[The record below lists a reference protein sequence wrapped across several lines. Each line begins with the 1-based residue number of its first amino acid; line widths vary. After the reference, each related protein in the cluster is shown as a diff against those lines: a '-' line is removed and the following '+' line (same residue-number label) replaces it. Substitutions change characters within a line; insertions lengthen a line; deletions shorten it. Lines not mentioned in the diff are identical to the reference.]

1 MQESVEQKVRR
12 IITRAKYGTV
22 LFVSSFPKFDVEY
35 VTKLLAQFEKE
46 GLITRIAKGVYVKAK
61 TTRFGV
67 VYPSAFELV
76 KEIAKRDKAKII
88 PTGDTAA
95 NRLGFS
101 TQVPM
106 NASFLTS
113 GSSRT
118 LKLGNRT
125 VTLTHGSPKKFAYKG
140 KLMPELVQALRSI
153 GEDNITESVE
163 KRVAQLLSKTPETN
177 TIEHDLLL
185 TPVWVRQIIKRNLKT
200 NTDNEQMDRLFDR

>member
-1 MQESVEQKVRR
+1 MQETVEYKIRVK
-12 IITRAKYGTV
+12 ITHARYGV
-22 LFVSSFPKFDVEY
+22 VFFVSSFPQFDVEY
-35 VTKLLAQFEKE
+35 VTKLLSQFEKE
-46 GLITRIAKGVYVKAK
+46 GLITRIAKGIYVKAK
-61 TTRFGV
+61 KTRFGI

-76 KEIAKRDKAKII
+76 KEIAKRDKADVF

-113 GSSRT
+113 GSTRK

-125 VTLTHGSPKKFAYKG
+125 VTLTHGSPKNFAYKG

-153 GEDNITESVE
+153 GEKNITETVE
-163 KRVAQLLSKTPETN
+163 NRVSQLLSETPETE

-185 TPVWVRQIIKRNLKT
+185 TPVWVRQIIKRNLKIK
-200 NTDNEQMDRLFDR
+200 NNE

>member
-1 MQESVEQKVRR
+1 MQNTVEHKIRSK
-12 IITRAKYGTV
+12 ITFAKYGRAF
-22 LFVSSFPKFDVEY
+22 FVSSFPQFDVEY

-61 TTRFGV
+61 RTRFGV

-76 KEIAKRDKAKII
+76 KEIAKRDKAIVF
-88 PTGDTAA
+88 PTGETAA

-106 NASFLTS
+106 NACFMTS
-113 GSSRT
+113 GTPRK

-125 VTLTHGSPKKFAYKG
+125 VTLKHGVPKNFAYKG

-153 GEDNITESVE
+153 GEDNITDIVE
-163 KRVAQLLSKTPETN
+163 KRVAQLLSETPEAETM
-177 TIEHDLLL
+177 EHDLLL
-185 TPVWVRQIIKRNLKT
+185 APVWVRQIIKKNIK
-200 NTDNEQMDRLFDR
+200 NKQ